1 MRQPDPGAVV
11 GNGGYRAGH
20 VGAVVVG
27 INLAG
32 VGHEVIPVDI
42 IDEAVAVVVDAGKA
56 VGLGLV
62 DEHIGG
68 EVLVG
73 VVYTA
78 VDDSDNHLRASGSLL
93 PGVEEVDVGTGTG
106 IGYGA
111 VVVVVPLKGQARVV
125 EGHCGSG
132 HGRSHLLANLHETF
146 ATLHTLHGYDFLSL
160 HNAGGALHQGHG
172 LLGSDRFVELDVIPA
187 VEAPFG
193 MALGRSRGRHEHG
206 LHGDRIKLLSRSRER
221 LNTGGELRSFP
232 GHSGLPAYLCGGL
245 RLEFHPDYPST
256 RKGRFG
262 MHRQSEADA
271 CDEQQRQLPDV
282 VL

>member
-1 MRQPDPGAVV
+1 M
-11 GNGGYRAGH
+11 
-20 VGAVVVG
+20 GAVVVR
-27 INLAG
+27 IYLTRVRDEIIA
-32 VGHEVIPVDI
+32 VDI
-42 IDEAVAVVVDAGKA
+42 VDEAVAVVVDAGEA
-56 VGLGLV
+56 VGLSFV
-62 DEHIGG
+62 DEHVGG

-73 VVYTA
+73 VVDAA
-78 VDDSDNHLRASGSLL
+78 VDDCDNHLGASGSLL

-106 IGYGA
+106 VGYGA

-125 EGHCGSG
+125 ERHCGGG
-132 HGRSHLLANLHETF
+132 HGRSHLLADLHEII
-146 ATLHTLHGYDFLSL
+146 ATLHTLHGHDFMSL
-160 HNAGGALHQGHG
+160 HNAGGTLHQGHG

-206 LHGDRIKLLSRSRER
+206 LHGDRIKFLSRSRER
-221 LNTGGELRSFP
+221 LKAGGELRSLP

-262 MHRQSEADA
+262 MHRQSDADA
-271 CDEQQRQLPDV
+271 CDEQQCQLSDV
-282 VL
+282 IL